1 MAGFI
6 ILLNGKELV
15 AVSSEGLNILSVQVV
30 GDVYGEELADINMTG
45 GYYGSGD
52 QDKHLTWIENKE
64 VKKEDEIEIKFL
76 EDVTT
81 SYPGKTIEGLYPE
94 SKKSEEE
101 QEPMEDLFENIR
113 NQPRFREKYSY
124 TLTPSYAIPLSSI
137 ISSDD
142 YISLGAMW
150 RSSWGDSANIS
161 VSSNTLEG
169 VKNNQAG
176 TRHSKLSL
184 GYNQSIKLCIGT

>member
-6 ILLNGKELV
+6 ILINDKELV
-15 AVSSEGLNILSVQVV
+15 AVSNEGLNLISVQVV
-30 GDVYGEELADINMTG
+30 GDVFGEELAIINIHG
-45 GYYGSGD
+45 GYYGSED
-52 QDKHLTWIENKE
+52 KDKHLIWIENKE
-64 VKKEDEIEIKFL
+64 VRKDDEIEIKFL

-81 SYPGKTIEGLYPE
+81 SFPGKTFEELHPKSKMPE
-94 SKKSEEE
+94 EAQESMEE
-101 QEPMEDLFENIR
+101 LFENIMD
-113 NQPRFREKYSY
+113 QPRFRDKYSY
-124 TLTPSYAIPLSSI
+124 TLTPSFAKPLCSI

-150 RSSWGDSANIS
+150 RLSWGDSANIS

-169 VKNNQAG
+169 VKNNHAG

-184 GYNQSIKLCIGT
+184 GYNQSIKFCIGT